1 MKHRIVSLAP
11 SATSILVA
19 LGARRELVGVSKWC
33 ADVAPEVAKLP
44 RVGDCWA
51 LDPESV
57 MSLRPTL
64 LIGSVP
70 YKQETV
76 AKLLEH
82 PVAFLAMNPRSLA
95 DVEADIHLLGGI
107 VGRTV
112 AARKLVARMRADF
125 QTIRMQARRV
135 RGSGSAK
142 MRAPRVYC
150 EAWPHPRIVSPPW
163 VAELVEIAGGEM
175 VVPAGKRISDEEVA
189 RAKPDVIVLA
199 WAATGEKSDPLQTYD
214 LAAWSEIPAVRDR
227 RVYVVRDELLNTP
240 GPPLVDGARELLRL
254 LHPNASGQLA
264 NTRVNPVKR
273 SRR

>member
-33 ADVAPEVAKLP
+33 VDVEPEVAKLP

-64 LIGSVP
+64 VIGSVP

-76 AKLLEH
+76 AKLLER

-95 DVEADIHLLGGI
+95 DVESDIYLLGGI
-107 VGRTV
+107 VGRAA
-112 AARKLVARMRADF
+112 AARKLVARMRAEF
-125 QTIRMQARRV
+125 AEIRLRARNARA
-135 RGSGSAK
+135 SAK
-142 MRAPRVYC
+142 IKVPRVYC

-163 VAELVEIAGGEM
+163 VAELVEIAAGEM
-175 VVPAGKRISDEEVA
+175 VVPAGKRISDEDVA
-189 RAKPDVIVLA
+189 AAKPDVIVLA
-199 WAATGEKSDPLQTYD
+199 WAAVGEKSDPKQTYEV
-214 LAAWSEIPAVRDR
+214 AAWSEIPAVRDR

-240 GPPLVDGARELLRL
+240 GPPLVDGARELMRL
-254 LHPNASGQLA
+254 FYPDAA
-264 NTRVNPVKR
+264 KATARAKKR
-273 SRR
+273 IKR